1 VVKFIVLVLLFYFLF
16 RFFVKMFTFRVEKVY
31 FYKPYYESETKE
43 KDISSQVKIISEKS
57 LENSQKP
64 Q

>member
-1 VVKFIVLVLLFYFLF
+1 
-16 RFFVKMFTFRVEKVY
+16 MFTFRVEKVY